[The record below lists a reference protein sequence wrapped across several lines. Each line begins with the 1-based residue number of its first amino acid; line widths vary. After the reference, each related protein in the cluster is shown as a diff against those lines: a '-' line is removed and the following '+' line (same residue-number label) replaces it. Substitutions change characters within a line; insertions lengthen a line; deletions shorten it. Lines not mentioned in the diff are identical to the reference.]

1 MCRTLLFFCL
11 LVYVN
16 LFYDAPL
23 AIDSHFLLALEV
35 TQGYAKTI
43 KIHFRTLS

>member
-1 MCRTLLFFCL
+1 M
-11 LVYVN
+11 
-16 LFYDAPL
+16 

-43 KIHFRTLS
+43 KIHFRTLSW